1 MPWVRLDDR
10 FPSHRKV
17 ALLSDRAFRLHVSA
31 LCWASENLTEG
42 KILESELRV
51 IAHVRGAKTAAK
63 ELEDRKLWDRVD
75 GGWMIHDFL
84 EYNPDRA
91 KVQAEREANSA
102 RQQAWRDRKKA
113 EKEAK
118 AAAEKAARDAA
129 RNGVTDRASGRSGD
143 SNATA
148 TRHEDDTNARKDDP
162 AKNASP
168 QVNGIRNAVN
178 NGTPSRPVLPSPME
192 KEEEKTVSYASLP
205 PQIGDRPRIPA
216 ASQPLVDA
224 LDNAGLVVG
233 WDLDSSEWFLIE
245 VLIQRCTVPRLVVS
259 ARGSWQGATKQ
270 PRKGNYFIPA
280 WRKLSDAPAPPE
292 QEYLPAVVG
301 GNVHQLPDPGHRPST
316 SDLRVNQ
323 AVEAGRRMQAIA
335 DANRAQERR

>member
-63 ELEDRKLWDRVD
+63 ELEDRQLWDRVA
-75 GGWMIHDFL
+75 GGWVIHDFL

-91 KVQAEREANSA
+91 KVQAEREANAA

-118 AAAEKAARDAA
+118 AAAEKAVRDAM
-129 RNGVTDRASGRSGD
+129 RNGVTDQASEPSGD
-143 SNATA
+143 TNATA
-148 TRHEDDTNARKDDP
+148 TRHEDDTNSKKDTP

-168 QVNGIRNAVN
+168 QVSEIRNAVN
-178 NGTPSRPVLPSPME
+178 NGTPTRPVLPSPTE
-192 KEEEKTVSYASLP
+192 KEEEETASGARDVP
-205 PQIGDRPRIPA
+205 RIGDRPRIPPRC
-216 ASQPLVDA
+216 QPLVDA
-224 LDNAGLVVG
+224 LDAAGLVVG
-233 WDLDSSEWFLIE
+233 WDLLDKDWFLIE
-245 VLIQRCTVPRLVVS
+245 ALIERCSVRRMVVS
-259 ARGSWQGATKQ
+259 ARGSWEGAIKQ
-270 PRKGNYFIPA
+270 PRKGTYFLPA
-280 WRKLSDAPAPPE
+280 WRELTDAPALGGSPIDDANVVALRKPPASRQQ
-292 QEYLPAVVG
+292 QETDDAFDRAM
-301 GNVHQLPDPGHRPST
+301 QRA
-316 SDLRVNQ
+316 Q
-323 AVEAGRRMQAIA
+323 ARMQ
-335 DANRAQERR
+335 QEGTAG

>member
-63 ELEDRKLWDRVD
+63 ELEDRQLWDRVD
-75 GGWMIHDFL
+75 GGWVIHDFL

-91 KVQAEREANSA
+91 KVQAEREANAA

-118 AAAEKAARDAA
+118 AAAERAARDAA
-129 RNGVTDRASGRSGD
+129 RNGVTHSASRHSGD
-143 SNATA
+143 TNATA

-162 AKNASP
+162 AKNASQ
-168 QVNGIRNAVN
+168 QVSEIRNAVN
-178 NGTPSRPVLPSPME
+178 NGTPSPAPSP
-192 KEEEKTVSYASLP
+192 TSTSYGSTAGRSERSP
-205 PQIGDRPRIPA
+205 TGGVPDRL
-216 ASQPLVDA
+216 QPLRDA
-224 LDNAGLVVG
+224 LAAAGLGAVA
-233 WDLDSSEWFLIE
+233 WDIKKFSDWERIRIQMDRLGIPIMVRSASNAARQRGEPDSVTAWIGRWESLADTPADSNGE
-245 VLIQRCTVPRLVVS
+245 VVS
-259 ARGSWQGATKQ
+259 IHSAPTRQQQETDDWAARAMARAEARMSQEGS
-270 PRKGNYFIPA
+270 
-280 WRKLSDAPAPPE
+280 
-292 QEYLPAVVG
+292 
-301 GNVHQLPDPGHRPST
+301 
-316 SDLRVNQ
+316 
-323 AVEAGRRMQAIA
+323 
-335 DANRAQERR
+335 

>member
-63 ELEDRKLWDRVD
+63 ELEDRQLWDRVA
-75 GGWMIHDFL
+75 GGWVIHDFL

-91 KVQAEREANSA
+91 KVQAEREANAA

-118 AAAEKAARDAA
+118 AAAEKAVRDAM
-129 RNGVTDRASGRSGD
+129 RNGVTDHASEPSSD
-143 SNATA
+143 TNATA
-148 TRHEDDTNARKDDP
+148 TRHEDDTNSKKDTP

-168 QVNGIRNAVN
+168 QVGEIRNAVN
-178 NGTPSRPVLPSPME
+178 NGTPSPAPSP
-192 KEEEKTVSYASLP
+192 TSSSYGRTAASSSNPAATGGVPNALQPLRTALAEAGLGAVAWDIKKFTDWERIRIQVDRLGIPVMVRSASLAAERRGEP
-205 PQIGDRPRIPA
+205 DSVTAWIGRWESLADTPA
-216 ASQPLVDA
+216 DSNGEVVPLRQATNRQQQETD
-224 LDNAGLVVG
+224 
-233 WDLDSSEWFLIE
+233 DLFGRAM
-245 VLIQRCTVPRLVVS
+245 QR
-259 ARGSWQGATKQ
+259 A
-270 PRKGNYFIPA
+270 
-280 WRKLSDAPAPPE
+280 
-292 QEYLPAVVG
+292 
-301 GNVHQLPDPGHRPST
+301 
-316 SDLRVNQ
+316 Q
-323 AVEAGRRMQAIA
+323 ARMQ
-335 DANRAQERR
+335 QEGTAG